1 MGPEDAD
8 LAEVRG
14 WIASADR
21 IAVLTGAGI
30 SAESGI
36 PTFRDALTGL
46 WAKFDPA
53 QLASPE
59 GFAADPALVWGWYA
73 SRRDGVRQ
81 ARPNAAH
88 RALADWAAQRP
99 GRMTVITQN
108 VDDLHQRAGSRD
120 VVRLHGD
127 ILQDR
132 WFERCPR
139 VAAGGGACT
148 TSQALPG
155 EPPSCAACGNRL
167 RPGVVWFGEALP
179 PEALGAAEEAAQACT
194 LMLVVGTSGAVYP
207 AAGLVHRAR
216 SAGARVVI
224 VNPHES
230 ELDGVAQRLLRGPA
244 ATLLPRL
251 LA

>member
-1 MGPEDAD
+1 MAPDDDG
-8 LAEVRG
+8 LAQVRG
-14 WIASADR
+14 WIADADR

-30 SAESGI
+30 SAESGS
-36 PTFRDALTGL
+36 PTFRDAQSGL

-53 QLASPE
+53 RLASPE

-81 ARPNAAH
+81 AQPNAAH
-88 RALADWAAQRP
+88 RALADWAAVHR
-99 GRMTVITQN
+99 GRLAVVTQN

-120 VVRLHGD
+120 VIRLHGD
-127 ILQDR
+127 ILEDR
-132 WFERCPR
+132 WFDTCRRQER
-139 VAAGGGACT
+139 
-148 TSQALPG
+148 G
-155 EPPSCAACGNRL
+155 EPPCDPASARAGEPPTCADCGNRV
-167 RPGVVWFGEALP
+167 RPGVVWFGEPLPVAALD
-179 PEALGAAEEAAQACT
+179 AAEQAARRCA

-207 AAGLVHRAR
+207 AAGLAR
-216 SAGARVVI
+216 TARRHGARVVI

-230 ELDGVAQRLLRGPA
+230 ELDDVADLCLRGPA